1 MFIPW
6 LSNNMIP
13 DTISDSLDTN
23 GWCKWNQETYNS
35 IMNDEKIKELLR
47 TNSFFIQS
55 HPWGPETTWIER
67 TTIDI
72 SNRIGRIKYIWFHG
86 IDFIKIENIDTYKIF
101 ENIDES
107 SLRAVRAGVYN
118 NKTHKLKLLK
128 INLGILQGPK
138 FILI

>member
-55 HPWGPETTWIER
+55 P
-67 TTIDI
+67 
-72 SNRIGRIKYIWFHG
+72 
-86 IDFIKIENIDTYKIF
+86 
-101 ENIDES
+101 
-107 SLRAVRAGVYN
+107 
-118 NKTHKLKLLK
+118 
-128 INLGILQGPK
+128 Q
-138 FILI
+138 